1 MTASINEID
10 EIHLDK
16 VLAPGVQGSRNL
28 DAATRIH
35 KVDRFVVF
43 TSVYGL
49 LGHER
54 LGAYAASP
62 SRTPCARSDV
72 VKDCRR

>member
-1 MTASINEID
+1 MRD
-10 EIHLDK
+10 
-16 VLAPGVQGSRNL
+16 
-28 DAATRIH
+28 IH

-54 LGAYAASP
+54 LGAYAAANAFQDASCA
-62 SRTPCARSDV
+62 SR
-72 VKDCRR
+72 RRDGLPALSIAWGTWAGAGMAHRLG